1 MANDRLGNAIVAGQ
15 IFALAGTVRA
25 IDGDSILIVVGERG
39 EHAFRCKA
47 GHIVKVDDTT
57 SGGGAPTSA
66 QYILA
71 ATNGSLPNGRALANS
86 FSIEWELSVAGQVSA
101 NLGSGV
107 LPAVIGACASY
118 FSLLGHTHDAAEIV
132 SGVLAVARLGTGT
145 PSSSTYLR
153 GDGVWS
159 ATSAFAAAS
168 HTHAASDITSGTIA
182 TARLGSGTA
191 SSTTFLRGDSAY
203 STIPTGA
210 IDDNA
215 ITNAKL
221 RDSSALSVIGRSA
234 NSSGDPADIATSA
247 DGDVL
252 RRSGTTLG
260 FGTIATAGIANDAV
274 TDAKLRNSSSLSVIG
289 RSANSSG
296 DPADIAAGTDGHVL
310 RRSGTTLGFGTIATA
325 GITDAAVTDA
335 KLRNSAA
342 LSLIGRSANSSGAPA
357 DIAAASDHQV
367 MRRSGSAIAFGAV
380 NLAQAAAVTGALPIA
395 NGGTGATDATAA
407 LVALGAA
414 EAAHVQDGTTVTLD
428 SSGWTGA
435 LASARPT
442 NVQELADFLDANWP
456 LP

>member
-57 SGGGAPTSA
+57 SGGGGGAPTDATYIVASSNGTLSA
-66 QYILA
+66 ERVL
-71 ATNGSLPNGRALANS
+71 TNS
-86 FSIEWELSVAGQVSA
+86 FSIEWDLTAAGQVSA

-118 FSLLGHTHDAAEIV
+118 FSLLGHTHDATEIV

-221 RDSSALSVIGRSA
+221 RDSSALSVIGRSS
-234 NSSGDPADIATSA
+234 NTSGDPADI
-247 DGDVL
+247 VN
-252 RRSGTTLG
+252 TT
-260 FGTIATAGIANDAV
+260 
-274 TDAKLRNSSSLSVIG
+274 
-289 RSANSSG
+289 
-296 DPADIAAGTDGHVL
+296 
-310 RRSGTTLGFGTIATA
+310 
-325 GITDAAVTDA
+325 
-335 KLRNSAA
+335 
-342 LSLIGRSANSSGAPA
+342 
-357 DIAAASDHQV
+357 DHQV
-367 MRRSGSAIAFGAV
+367 MRRSGTSIGWGAV
-380 NLAQAAAVTGALPIA
+380 NLAQSAAVTGALPIA
-395 NGGTGATDATAA
+395 NGGTGATDANAA

-428 SSGWTGA
+428 SSSWTGA
-435 LASARPT
+435 LASARPA
-442 NVQELADFLDANWP
+442 NAQELADWVDANWP

>member
-15 IFALAGTVRA
+15 IFALAGTVRG

-57 SGGGAPTSA
+57 SGGGGGAPTDATYIVASSNGTLSA
-66 QYILA
+66 ERVL
-71 ATNGSLPNGRALANS
+71 TNS
-86 FSIEWELSVAGQVSA
+86 FSIEWDLTAAGQVSA

-118 FSLLGHTHDAAEIV
+118 FSLLGHTHDATEIV

-159 ATSAFAAAS
+159 AISAFATAS

-260 FGTIATAGIANDAV
+260 FGTVATAGIANDAV
-274 TDAKLRNSSSLSVIG
+274 TDAKLRNSAALSVIG
-289 RSANSSG
+289 RGANSTG
-296 DPADIAAGTDGHVL
+296 DPADIAASSDGGVL
-310 RRSGTTLGFGTIATA
+310 RRKGT
-325 GITDAAVTDA
+325 
-335 KLRNSAA
+335 A
-342 LSLIGRSANSSGAPA
+342 L
-357 DIAAASDHQV
+357 
-367 MRRSGSAIAFGAV
+367 AFG
-380 NLAQAAAVTGALPIA
+380 QI
-395 NGGTGATDATAA
+395 
-407 LVALGAA
+407 
-414 EAAHVQDGTTVTLD
+414 
-428 SSGWTGA
+428 
-435 LASARPT
+435 LASAVDIDNTGWSGFLDSARVAGLR
-442 NVQELADFLDANWP
+442 NLQELLDHIDANGLDAP
-456 LP
+456 